1 MGLLSIFSLR
11 LRSGELLITGLTGI
25 KKLLSTLGVME
36 ASMIQGRGCL
46 GGNRN
51 NGLVFLNGSIAGI
64 HPQPKKLTTQLR
76 ALRRVGRALQY
87 SSSLSGH
94 HGVQTLTPS

>member
-1 MGLLSIFSLR
+1 MVVGR
-11 LRSGELLITGLTGI
+11 AGI

-46 GGNRN
+46 GGNQN

-76 ALRRVGRALQY
+76 ALRRVGRVV
-87 SSSLSGH
+87 SSIDDR
-94 HGVQTLTPS
+94 GVESTTDCELNGE